1 MIHLRNTT
9 KTYGPLTAVH
19 DVSLEVAEG
28 ETLVLLGT
36 SGCGKTTTLKLI
48 NRLEELSS
56 GSIAVAG
63 KDIRQQRPEELR
75 RQLGYVIQGAG
86 LFPHYTVQENIAVVP
101 RLLGWQKQQT
111 AQRSGEVMEM
121 LHLPPEEY
129 LHKYPHQLSGGQQQR
144 VGLARALVSD
154 PPVVLMDEPFGAL
167 DPITRHSIRH
177 EFKHLP
183 ALQDKT
189 MVLVTHDV
197 QEAFDLGNRICLMD
211 GGQVQ
216 QLGTPKELVFRP
228 ANDFVRRFLQQH
240 LFQLQLQVLTLWDIL
255 PYLPPAASNAP
266 AARMLPESTSVLE
279 ALQQLSG
286 TRAAA
291 EPSITVRCKTS
302 DAKYNVDAAELLA
315 AVAKATQTLQAH
327 D

>member
-1 MIHLRNTT
+1 MIQIHNAT
-9 KTYGPLTAVH
+9 KMYGPLAAV
-19 DVSLEVAEG
+19 DAVSLEVSKG

-36 SGCGKTTTLKLI
+36 SGSGKTTTLKLI
-48 NRLEELSS
+48 NRLEELTS

-63 KDIRQQRPEELR
+63 KDIQQQPPEELR
-75 RQLGYVIQGAG
+75 RQMGYVIQGAG

-101 RLLGWQKQQT
+101 RLLGWQKKQT
-111 AQRSGEVMEM
+111 TQRTEEVLEM
-121 LHLPPEEY
+121 LHLPAQEY

-177 EFKHLP
+177 EFKHLK

-189 MVLVTHDV
+189 IVLVTHDV
-197 QEAFDLGNRICLMD
+197 QEAFELADRICLMD

-216 QLGTPKELVFRP
+216 QVGTPKELVFRP
-228 ANDFVRRFLQQH
+228 ANTFVGRFLQQH
-240 LFQLQLQVLTLWDIL
+240 IFQLQLQVLTLQDLL
-255 PYLPPAASNAP
+255 PYLQPLPTATSATTPLPA
-266 AARMLPESTSVLE
+266 STPVLQ
-279 ALQQLSG
+279 ALQQLTG
-286 TRAAA
+286 T
-291 EPSITVRCKTS
+291 SIATQSINILQKNAGQLYTVGT
-302 DAKYNVDAAELLA
+302 AELMA
-315 AVAKATQTLQAH
+315 AVAEATQNQLPY